1 MARSTQVFPTYTAPE
16 RLADRVIHI
25 VGLAAA
31 PVGIAWLLLRL
42 GGASPLQVA
51 AVVIYSA
58 GLIGMLSASA
68 GYNLVPA
75 SRLKVWLR
83 RIDQSM
89 IYVMIAGSYTP
100 FALIGLGP
108 HTGGPLCI
116 LIWILAALGIVLNL
130 SFGHR
135 FQAAGLVLY
144 MAMGWLVIF
153 YIRALIAAVPAAV
166 LVLLV
171 SGGVIYS
178 IGMAIHATARLKF
191 HNPIWHAMVAVAA
204 ALHLVA
210 IANLLPSGAIAAQ

>member
-1 MARSTQVFPTYTAPE
+1 MFPVYSAAE
-16 RLADRVIHI
+16 RAADRIIHI
-25 VGLAAA
+25 AGLAAA
-31 PVGIAWLLLRL
+31 PVGIGWLLLRL
-42 GGASPLQVA
+42 GSANTLQVA
-51 AVVIYSA
+51 AIVIYSA

-75 SRLKVWLR
+75 SRLKAWLR

-108 HTGGPLCI
+108 HTGGTLCL
-116 LIWILAALGIVLNL
+116 LIWSLAACGIALNL
-130 SFGHR
+130 AFGHR
-135 FQAAGLVLY
+135 FEAAGLALY
-144 MAMGWLVIF
+144 LAMGWLVLF
-153 YIRALIAAVPAAV
+153 YIRALIAAVPGVV

-171 SGGVIYS
+171 AGGVIYS
-178 IGMAIHATARLKF
+178 IGMAIHATARIKF

-210 IANLLPSGAIAAQ
+210 IADLLKAAAVPGQ

>member
-1 MARSTQVFPTYTAPE
+1 MARSSQVFPVYTAPE
-16 RLADRVIHI
+16 RAADRVIHI

-42 GGASPLQVA
+42 GGASPLQWA
-51 AVVIYSA
+51 AVLIYSA

-68 GYNLVPA
+68 GYNLVTA

-108 HTGGPLCI
+108 HTGGTLCT
-116 LIWILAALGIVLNL
+116 LVWILAGLGIVLNL

-135 FQAAGLVLY
+135 FQV
-144 MAMGWLVIF
+144 GWLVIF
-153 YIRALIAAVPAAV
+153 YIRALIAAVPLPV

-171 SGGVIYS
+171 AGGLIYS
-178 IGMAIHATARLKF
+178 AGMAIHATARIKF

-210 IANLLPSGAIAAQ
+210 IAGLLPGGAVAAQ